1 MNEALTG
8 SSRPREPA
16 VPVDLKTR
24 LEQLARGEC
33 SADDFVRDSL
43 AGRGRSTDSWELL
56 SFIDQ
61 RYRLGQLPDELFQ
74 SIKSRI
80 AWSELQDKEFGT
92 TVELTPAPRKTST
105 AASSTNAAQRTP
117 AANVRATATA
127 PVLAFTAARQA
138 PVTVIAA
145 PAASA
150 ASAIAAQAG
159 ASLAVED
166 IQQIIAPA
174 PEAPVPAPLQP
185 GRVLGGRYELES
197 ILGSGG
203 MGTVFKAVDRRGV
216 LPAQAERR
224 VALKVL
230 REPIGRSAAA
240 QVQLRREFVCS
251 QALSHPNI
259 VKVHEL
265 DSDAG
270 IAFYTMELLSGEPLS
285 AIIARARPAA
295 LPRHYAWAVIRAVG
309 GAIAHAHA
317 RHVIHGD
324 LKPQNVMIT
333 AENEVRVLDF
343 GSSRTAHDADAEERL
358 TATPPYASCD
368 VLEGEQPDPRDD
380 LYSLACLSHE
390 LLGGHHPFHGRSAVE
405 ARAAGLQAHRP
416 AGLSP
421 EQWRA
426 LQTGLSWSR
435 AERSVP
441 VVEWLER
448 LGLVIEPQCLPDLR
462 AGAAPESPAAPSF
475 PASDFALPAMVAVAA
490 LLIALAAGRGARPAR
505 VEIAAAP
512 AAAVPTRAL
521 PAAAAPEARA
531 SSGSSTPAAVPA
543 ATAAVPANQKAAPP
557 PATGPAARSAPAS
570 ASASTALAP
579 DLKPASPV
587 AGSGEPRERAVAAP
601 TLRLTASAIRLRRGA
616 SFAEIRVAREGDVG
630 DFAWWT
636 DDGSAV
642 AGSDYVA
649 QPRVTRAFSRGLRSA
664 TIYVRLTANPERR
677 RARTFYVQIA
687 PTAKG
692 VRTGTARTAI
702 IVSGSR

>member
-1 MNEALTG
+1 MNDALTG

-92 TVELTPAPRKTST
+92 TVELTPAPRKTSP
-105 AASSTNAAQRTP
+105 AASAANATQRTP

-138 PVTVIAA
+138 PVTVIATPAA
-145 PAASA
+145 PATP
-150 ASAIAAQAG
+150 AIAAQPCA
-159 ASLAVED
+159 ALAVED

-185 GRVLGGRYELES
+185 GRVLGERYELES
-197 ILGSGG
+197 VLGSGG

-216 LPAQAERR
+216 LPAHAERR

-240 QVQLRREFVCS
+240 QVQLRREFVCT

-295 LPRHYAWAVIRAVG
+295 LPRPYAWAVIRAVG

-343 GSSRTAHDADAEERL
+343 GSSRTAHDADAAERL

-390 LLGGHHPFHGRSAVE
+390 LLGGHHPFNGRSAVE

-416 AGLSP
+416 AGLRP

-448 LGLVIEPQCLPDLR
+448 LGLVIEPQRLPDLS
-462 AGAAPESPAAPSF
+462 AGTVPDSPAAPSF
-475 PASDFALPAMVAVAA
+475 PASDFALPAMAAVAA

-505 VEIAAAP
+505 VEIAP
-512 AAAVPTRAL
+512 AAAVPMRAL
-521 PAAAAPEARA
+521 PAAPESRA

-543 ATAAVPANQKAAPP
+543 AAAAVQENQKAAPP
-557 PATGPAARSAPAS
+557 PATAQAARSAPAS
-570 ASASTALAP
+570 APASTALAP
-579 DLKPASPV
+579 GLKPTSPA

-601 TLRLTASAIRLRRGA
+601 ALTLTARAIRLRRGA
-616 SFAEIRVAREGDVG
+616 SFAEIRVTRNGDVR
-630 DFAWWT
+630 DFTWWT

-677 RARTFYVQIA
+677 RARTFYVQVA

-692 VRTGTARTAI
+692 VRTGTTRTTI
-702 IVSGSR
+702 IVPGSR